1 MVATVAS
8 PTPLVI
14 VIDIIGEV
22 PIIITGSTM
31 KSSPINMLHIN
42 GLTTLGIGRRHY
54 QLFNN
59 NYSFRNL

>member
-1 MVATVAS
+1 MVVAVAS

-42 GLTTLGIGRRHY
+42 GLTTLGIGRRQSQISSIHY
-54 QLFNN
+54 
-59 NYSFRNL
+59 SVRNL